1 MDNKILKFSTI
12 SCGYYFEVEK
22 ISEVDTVP
30 NFIKKYPC
38 CEVVNMP
45 RKSILNFY
53 KNNDETSFEYTND
66 KEGEI
71 QVIAFKKELDF
82 IDVPT
87 ETDVFINIGEQMERN
102 EFKNIVETMR

>member
-1 MDNKILKFSTI
+1 MNNNILKFSTI

-22 ISEVDTVP
+22 LSEVDSVP

-38 CEVVNMP
+38 CEVVNVP
-45 RKSILNFY
+45 RKSIIRFY
-53 KNNDETSFEYTND
+53 KNNDEASFEYTND

-87 ETDVFINIGEQMERN
+87 ETDVFVNIGEQMEKENFRN
-102 EFKNIVETMR
+102 TVENMR